1 MLVARVHTDSQESDW
16 FTVNACGCMAK
27 IDAARKSELTE
38 RIEPLMRNI
47 ITQSLG
53 LLERVT
59 PEKKEEIRIAL

>member
-1 MLVARVHTDSQESDW
+1 
-16 FTVNACGCMAK
+16 MAK

-53 LLERVT
+53 LLEGVT
-59 PEKKEEIRIAL
+59 DERKEKIRIAL